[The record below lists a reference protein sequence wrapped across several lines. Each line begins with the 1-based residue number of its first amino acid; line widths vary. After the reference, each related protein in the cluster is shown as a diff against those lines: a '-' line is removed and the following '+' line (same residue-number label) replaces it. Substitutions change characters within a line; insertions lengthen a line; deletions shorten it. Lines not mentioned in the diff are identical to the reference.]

1 MAWLRDSKRHPD
13 NSKQQAW
20 GVFGQD
26 NAVWERQCENC
37 RTRDPLRPAR
47 EATAVSSA
55 RLTRNSLPKI
65 KAANERG
72 PISDRSIC
80 LAASRVLVRC
90 LSEARPPQ
98 PDLCPPTAMPIPYQG
113 LVKTVR

>member
-37 RTRDPLRPAR
+37 RTRDPLRSAR
-47 EATAVSSA
+47 EAKAVSSA
-55 RLTRNSLPKI
+55 RLTRARLPF
-65 KAANERG
+65 
-72 PISDRSIC
+72 
-80 LAASRVLVRC
+80 LADWLKRMPHNGYPVAEPLVRVSMRERKPNAQC
-90 LSEARPPQ
+90 NAFVLFATRPVALQ
-98 PDLCPPTAMPIPYQG
+98 ISQ
-113 LVKTVR
+113 